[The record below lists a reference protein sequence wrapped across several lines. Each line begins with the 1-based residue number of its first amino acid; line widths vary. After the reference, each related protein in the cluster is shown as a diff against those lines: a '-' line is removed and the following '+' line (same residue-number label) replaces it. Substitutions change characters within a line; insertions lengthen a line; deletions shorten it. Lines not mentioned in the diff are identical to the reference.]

1 MLSVNSLY
9 KTFNNNLVLNDVS
22 LDVEGGS
29 VLLLSGMNGSG
40 KTTLLK
46 VLCGISSFNSG
57 NISFNNIDLN
67 DDNYNQNVNFLCDKE
82 CLYSHLTV
90 IKNLLLILSM
100 QCVKYDQEDIK
111 RTLKSL
117 NILGKKDIIIDRLST
132 GQIQKVKIARMM
144 LNSNCNL
151 CLLDEPESNLD
162 IDGLKVLIQCL
173 RKWKEKN
180 KVIVLAT
187 HNIDLYKELN
197 PTIYKLD

>member
-1 MLSVNSLY
+1 
-9 KTFNNNLVLNDVS
+9 
-22 LDVEGGS
+22 
-29 VLLLSGMNGSG
+29 
-40 KTTLLK
+40 
-46 VLCGISSFNSG
+46 
-57 NISFNNIDLN
+57 
-67 DDNYNQNVNFLCDKE
+67 
-82 CLYSHLTV
+82 
-90 IKNLLLILSM
+90 M

-117 NILGKKDIIIDRLST
+117 NILEKKDIIIDRLST

>member
-22 LDVEGGS
+22 LNVEGGS

-46 VLCGISSFNSG
+46 VLCGISSFSSG
-57 NISFNNIDLN
+57 KISFNNIDLN
-67 DDNYNQNVNFLCDKE
+67 DDNYNHNVNFLCDKE

-117 NILGKKDIIIDRLST
+117 NIL
-132 GQIQKVKIARMM
+132 
-144 LNSNCNL
+144 
-151 CLLDEPESNLD
+151 
-162 IDGLKVLIQCL
+162 
-173 RKWKEKN
+173 
-180 KVIVLAT
+180 
-187 HNIDLYKELN
+187 
-197 PTIYKLD
+197 

>member
-1 MLSVNSLY
+1 M
-9 KTFNNNLVLNDVS
+9 D
-22 LDVEGGS
+22 
-29 VLLLSGMNGSG
+29 
-40 KTTLLK
+40 
-46 VLCGISSFNSG
+46 
-57 NISFNNIDLN
+57 ISFNNIDLN

-117 NILGKKDIIIDRLST
+117 NILEKKDIIIDRLST